1 MFKNIITI
9 MLITALLT
17 GCSPGE
23 RTLNA
28 EHSESK
34 TLGSV
39 GSKISTDGVIAYI
52 ADDDKILVPYDFYG
66 NYNECIESA
75 RNRSL
80 VGCTNPRL
88 PDDKIYDL
96 PEATARDIISYYEN
110 ADGFWTSIKAEHAN
124 IEIVGAKPNS
134 VHYAG
139 VMGNYF
145 EIGEDGVAYAKF
157 GYDLKGFDDSKILGL
172 LVVYDVNID
181 EFEFIH
187 IEDTAELD
195 CDTNYRTAQE
205 KINKSNAS
213 DDIRKAET
221 NYNNNT
227 TYEKG
232 ASQVSSSELSEIEQ
246 MLNTME
252 VNGFVSYNFFDTIND
267 IDLNLVFREYNYG
280 KFDNTEIVDEYQ
292 NLYGEVYTGL
302 SVVSP
307 KEIKETYRKYTGTNI
322 SDSEIKSR
330 LNFDYL
336 QKYDVYCNMHGDT
349 SYYAVKCV
357 DGIKKSDN
365 TYIITLDYG
374 NDYYHEVKSSIL
386 TLKKNKNS
394 YIFVSNVIK
403 EAN

>member
-124 IEIVGAKPNS
+124 IEIVGAKPNQ
-134 VHYAG
+134 Y
-139 VMGNYF
+139 
-145 EIGEDGVAYAKF
+145 
-157 GYDLKGFDDSKILGL
+157 
-172 LVVYDVNID
+172 
-181 EFEFIH
+181 
-187 IEDTAELD
+187 
-195 CDTNYRTAQE
+195 
-205 KINKSNAS
+205 
-213 DDIRKAET
+213 
-221 NYNNNT
+221 
-227 TYEKG
+227 
-232 ASQVSSSELSEIEQ
+232 
-246 MLNTME
+246 TMQ
-252 VNGFVSYNFFDTIND
+252 G
-267 IDLNLVFREYNYG
+267 
-280 KFDNTEIVDEYQ
+280 
-292 NLYGEVYTGL
+292 
-302 SVVSP
+302 
-307 KEIKETYRKYTGTNI
+307 
-322 SDSEIKSR
+322 
-330 LNFDYL
+330 
-336 QKYDVYCNMHGDT
+336 
-349 SYYAVKCV
+349 
-357 DGIKKSDN
+357 
-365 TYIITLDYG
+365 
-374 NDYYHEVKSSIL
+374 
-386 TLKKNKNS
+386 
-394 YIFVSNVIK
+394 
-403 EAN
+403 